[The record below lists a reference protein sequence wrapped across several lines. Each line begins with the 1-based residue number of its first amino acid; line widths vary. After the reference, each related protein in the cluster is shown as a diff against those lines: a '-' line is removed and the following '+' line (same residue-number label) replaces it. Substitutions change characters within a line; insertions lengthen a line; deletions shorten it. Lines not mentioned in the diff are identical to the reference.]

1 MTLATALGLACPGIS
16 LTAALAL
23 GIHAIRNRRK
33 NP

>member
-1 MTLATALGLACPGIS
+1 MTLATAAGLICPGIS

-23 GIHAIRNRRK
+23 TVYAIRNRR